1 MERVAQDDGNRRVDS
16 VSNTSTRKKIKF
28 YIEIAILIMIVMMMI
43 VTMDKNVFSGLP
55 ISNEHIKDALGLLN
69 AIEHGIPIAAA
80 LKWENTTN
88 F

>member
-28 YIEIAILIMIVMMMI
+28 YIEIAILVMIVMMMI
-43 VTMDKNVFSGLP
+43 VTMAKNVFGGLP
-55 ISNEHIKDALGLLN
+55 IGNEHINDAVWLLN
-69 AIEHGIPIAAA
+69 AIEHGLPLAA